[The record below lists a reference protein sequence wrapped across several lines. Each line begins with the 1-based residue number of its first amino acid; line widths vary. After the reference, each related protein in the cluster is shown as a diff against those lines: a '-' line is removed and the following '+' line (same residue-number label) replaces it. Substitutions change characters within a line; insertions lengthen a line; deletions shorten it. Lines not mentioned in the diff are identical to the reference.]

1 MAYLARLQLGRQ
13 SVQLALLVLL
23 LFQLL
28 LVQLLQRR
36 QLLSWQETLDPQR
49 WCVYTGRCAV
59 MLSNAPCSSC
69 MLGTQQCNSQADFTD
84 TRTHPQHFEGAVP
97 RPKLSLELF
106 NLLHASA
113 ARPSDGSDDSALA
126 VALNDGHV

>member
-84 TRTHPQHFEGAVP
+84 TRTHPQHFGE
-97 RPKLSLELF
+97 LSRVLSSVLSCSISCMPVQPD
-106 NLLHASA
+106 LQMVLMTV
-113 ARPSDGSDDSALA
+113 RWQLP
-126 VALNDGHV
+126 